1 MPVRGAGLSWARVD
15 PQIPARAERRVET
28 MVTELGGVTRA
39 LLAIARDV
47 RDDRALAGEI
57 CRACVEGLD
66 IDGAAISL
74 LTASSLRET
83 VFASD
88 AIAEMLEDLQF
99 SLGEG
104 ACIDAA
110 TTGRPVLVED
120 LNETA
125 QTMRWP
131 VYAAAVVERTGIRA
145 IFALPLQWG
154 VVNLG
159 VLDLYRRIPGSLER
173 AQLRDVLSAA
183 DAATLMMLGL
193 RTDPAD
199 ERAWDRSWGNRAEIH
214 QATGMVVAQLG
225 ISATDAFARLRAH
238 AFAEHRLL
246 HEVAHDVVA
255 RRLRFRKDS

>member
-1 MPVRGAGLSWARVD
+1 MSA
-15 PQIPARAERRVET
+15 T
-28 MVTELGGVTRA
+28 
-39 LLAIARDV
+39 IARWLGD
-47 RDDRALAGEI
+47 LS
-57 CRACVEGLD
+57 CVEGVD

-74 LTASSLRET
+74 HTASSLRET

-110 TTGRPVLVED
+110 TTGRLALVDD

-125 QTMRWP
+125 QTRRWP
-131 VYAAAVVERTGIRA
+131 VYATAVVERTGVRA

-154 VVNLG
+154 VVDLG
-159 VLDLYRRIPGSLER
+159 VLDLYRCTPGSLER
-173 AQLRDVLSAA
+173 AQLRDALSAA
-183 DAATLMMLGL
+183 DAATLMMFGL

-199 ERAWDRSWGNRAEIH
+199 ERAWDRSWGDRAEIH

-225 ISATDAFARLRAH
+225 ISATDAFARLRAR
-238 AFAEHRLL
+238 AFAEQRLL
-246 HEVAHDVVA
+246 REVAHDVVA
-255 RRLRFRKDS
+255 RRLRFTKDT